1 MLLNLGMIEGQLYSI
16 IARLQCQQIG
26 NHNNVNPNLIS
37 DGIRA
42 MTIDEVLVDF
52 NKVTSILTKQVYPF
66 LLLSIFLLFLGF
78 FFLSFVDSSCSICFR
93 NLCSTIN

>member
-52 NKVTSILTKQVYPF
+52 NKVTSILTKQVCPF
-66 LLLSIFLLFLGF
+66 AAEYLSVILR
-78 FFLSFVDSSCSICFR
+78 FFLSFVLRRFFLF
-93 NLCSTIN
+93 NLF